1 MFEDFDFQ
9 VIVEAGPILWQGMLI
24 TLLLTA
30 VAIVGGILLG
40 TVLALV
46 RLSRFGP
53 LSFQAGR

>member
-40 TVLALV
+40 TVLALM
-46 RLSRFGP
+46 RLSR
-53 LSFQAGR
+53 R